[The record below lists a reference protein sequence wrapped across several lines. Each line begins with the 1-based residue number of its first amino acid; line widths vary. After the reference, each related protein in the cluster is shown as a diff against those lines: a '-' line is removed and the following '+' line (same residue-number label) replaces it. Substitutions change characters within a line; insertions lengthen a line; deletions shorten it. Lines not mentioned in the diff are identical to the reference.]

1 MPTKKLVQFHPQ
13 ARPSS
18 EKTALLAILANFI
31 VASIRFFFGYW
42 SGSTAL
48 IGDAWHHL
56 KDVAGSA
63 SVYTAI
69 KLAKIQ
75 NESFPYG
82 LYKIEDLVAL
92 GMAILIFG
100 VGYELIEEVLET
112 PTHEV
117 QHVSYTIIAIIVC
130 LLIKFFFGHYEYRVA
145 KQTHS
150 PGLTA
155 DARHFLADVWASL
168 VVLIG
173 LAGEFVNLHLE
184 VLTTLIIV
192 FIIWL
197 NAAKTLIQALSS
209 LMDIALP
216 IKKQNEL
223 KEFLLTYKQVKDIM
237 AIYSRKAGSKI
248 FIELDLQLDKLLGR
262 EEAEKLCHCLE
273 AALYN
278 KYPNLARVTIHYHA
292 F

>member
-1 MPTKKLVQFHPQ
+1 MPTKKLVQFHP
-13 ARPSS
+13 AAPLSS
-18 EKTALLAILANFI
+18 EKTALLAILVNFI
-31 VASIRFFFGYW
+31 VTVIRFFFGYW

-48 IGDAWHHL
+48 IGDSWHHL

-92 GMAILIFG
+92 AMSILIFG
-100 VGYELIEEVLET
+100 VGYELLEEVILS
-112 PTHEV
+112 PTQEV
-117 QHVSYTIIAIIVC
+117 QHVSYTIIAIIIC
-130 LLIKFFFGHYEYRVA
+130 LLIKFFFGRYEYHVA

-150 PGLTA
+150 PGLRA
-155 DARHFLADVWASL
+155 DARHFLADVWGSL
-168 VVLIG
+168 VILIG
-173 LAGEFVNLHLE
+173 LFGEFINLHLE
-184 VLTTLIIV
+184 FFTTLIIV

-197 NAAKTLIQALSS
+197 NAGKTAIQAISS

-216 IKKQNEL
+216 LKERKEI
-223 KEFLLTYKQVKDIM
+223 KEFLLTYTQVKDIM

-248 FIELDLQLDKLLGR
+248 FIELDLQLDALLNR
-262 EEAEKLCHCLE
+262 EAAEKLCHSLE
-273 AALYN
+273 KDLYN
-278 KYPNLARVTIHYHA
+278 KYPQLARATIHYHA